1 MRIMQFI
8 LRYRQMQF
16 EWCENEWV
24 RGGCYHWPSPTM
36 DAFAAIGT
44 TTYGRH
50 PQVWMQVPSWVD
62 CAAGPVF
69 RLRLIFRLRRN
80 GNMRSAPT
88 RPADRTQT
96 LRTSPVSDDTT
107 ATGQATTRRAM
118 WIPTSEA
125 PCMSARIRPI
135 RGGFTTCSA
144 MCLSCASTAISRRR
158 AALSPMWSRSIR
170 GGRGMM
176 RRHPAT
182 VALRVADAGI
192 SEIPSGFTIGGAIL
206 VPIRTISVSVRL

>member
-1 MRIMQFI
+1 
-8 LRYRQMQF
+8 MQF

-69 RLRLIFRLRRN
+69 RRRLIFRPRRN
-80 GNMRSAPT
+80 GNMRSVPT
-88 RPADRTQT
+88 PSATSTQT
-96 LRTSPVSDDTT
+96 LRTSSALDDIATT
-107 ATGQATTRRAM
+107 GRQATRRAM
-118 WIPTSEA
+118 WIPTLVA
-125 PCMSARIRPI
+125 PCMSARIHPT
-135 RGGFTTCSA
+135 RGGFMTCSA

>member
-88 RPADRTQT
+88 RPETRTQT
-96 LRTSPVSDDTT
+96 PQTTSALDDTVP
-107 ATGQATTRRAM
+107 TGPRAIKPVM
-118 WIPTSEA
+118 WIQTLAA
-125 PCMSARIRPI
+125 PCMSDRIRPI
-135 RGGFTTCSA
+135 RGGFMTCSA
-144 MCLSCASTAISRRR
+144 TSLSCALTAI
-158 AALSPMWSRSIR
+158 
-170 GGRGMM
+170 
-176 RRHPAT
+176 
-182 VALRVADAGI
+182 LRNRKVC
-192 SEIPSGFTIGGAIL
+192 ST
-206 VPIRTISVSVRL
+206 T